1 MSRPIKQGLD
11 YFPMDIDTDDKIE
24 LIEAKH
30 GIAGFGVL
38 VKLFQKIYKEG
49 YYIKWSDE
57 TQLLFSKR
65 INVDINSINV
75 IINDCFQYNILSKN
89 LYEQYHILTSTG
101 IQKRYFNATNR
112 RKELYLCEKY
122 VIVDINRINVNINW
136 VNEDGSTQS
145 KVKESKEEKSIV
157 KKSIEKTE
165 NFDFLEPIKEKTIDD
180 IDLT

>member
-11 YFPMDIDTDDKIE
+11 YFPMDIDTDDKVE

-75 IINDCFQYNILSKN
+75 IINDCFQYNIFNKK
-89 LYEQYHILTSTG
+89 LYDQHHILTSSG

-112 RKELYLCEKY
+112 RKELFLCKKY
-122 VIVDINRINVNINW
+122 IIVDINKINVDINW
-136 VNEDGSTQS
+136 INDDGSTQS
-145 KVKESKEEKSIV
+145 KVKESIV
-157 KKSIEKTE
+157 KKRRVKKSKE
-165 NFDFLEPIKEKTIDD
+165 NDDFLIS
-180 IDLT
+180 